1 MKKAA
6 GIMAVLFFSL
16 VIATAAPAQPTTGEW
31 TLGSEGA
38 VAGTWYEYFLGGGEG
53 QDGNELEAIGDGF
66 ELDGALLDEVENPGP
81 DSYKTLYTGGTLVL
95 ENSTGLPWYNDLSSD
110 GTFEFLLDPIVVYT
124 NKADYPPDLAFTIE
138 ASGALQNYP
147 GYRIDLSA
155 SYKGE
160 PLFGED
166 DIPEGGTVIVMSGDL
181 TTVTGEIYQLVP
193 VVVDI
198 KPGSDVNPVNVKSRG
213 VLPVALLGS
222 EDFDVRTVDPASIRL
237 AGVAPL
243 RSAYEDVGAPGEPL
257 PEVTEQRLI
266 AYATDG
272 FEDLTLKFDTQ
283 AILAALDLET
293 LNDGDLVSLT
303 LEGRSYATDGN
314 SRFVGSDMITI
325 LKKGQSRMVGLNQNK
340 NENEEDPEEDP
351 TSEDEKKDKD
361 EKENRGK
368 KK

>member
-66 ELDGALLDEVENPGP
+66 ELYGASLDEVEETGPG
-81 DSYKTLYTGGTLVL
+81 SYKTLYVDGTLVL
-95 ENSTGLPWYNDLSSD
+95 QNLDRLPWYKDPSSYEP
-110 GTFEFLLDPIVVYT
+110 FMFLLDPIVVYT
-124 NKADYPPDLAFTIE
+124 TKTVDPPNLEFTIE
-138 ASGALQNYP
+138 ASGALQNDP
-147 GYRIDLSA
+147 RYRIDLSA
-155 SYKGE
+155 SYSGV
-160 PLFGED
+160 PDLILD
-166 DIPEGGTVIVMSGDL
+166 DQETIIGMSDFL
-181 TTVTGEIYQLVP
+181 ETVTGEIYQLVP
-193 VVVDI
+193 VLVDI
-198 KPGSDVNPVNVKSRG
+198 KPGSDTNPVNVKSRG

>member
-110 GTFEFLLDPIVVYT
+110 GTFEFLMDPIVVYT

-138 ASGALQNYP
+138 ASGALQNDP
-147 GYRIDLSA
+147 RYRIDLSA
-155 SYKGE
+155 SYSGV
-160 PLFGED
+160 PDPILD
-166 DIPEGGTVIVMSGDL
+166 DQETIIGMSDFL
-181 TTVTGEIYQLVP
+181 ETVTGEIYQLVP

-340 NENEEDPEEDP
+340 NEEDPEEDP
-351 TSEDEKKDKD
+351 SDEDKKKDKD

>member
-66 ELDGALLDEVENPGP
+66 ELYGASLDEVEETGPG
-81 DSYKTLYTGGTLVL
+81 SYKTLYVDGTLVL
-95 ENSTGLPWYNDLSSD
+95 ENSIELPWYNDLSSD
-110 GTFEFLLDPIVVYT
+110 GTLFEFLLDPIVVYT
-124 NKADYPPDLAFTIE
+124 TKTDDPPNLSFTIE
-138 ASGALQNYP
+138 ASGALQNDP
-147 GYRIDLSA
+147 GYRIELSA
-155 SYKGE
+155 SYSGV
-160 PLFGED
+160 PDLILD
-166 DIPEGGTVIVMSGDL
+166 DQETIIGMSDFL
-181 TTVTGEIYQLVP
+181 ETVTGEIYQLVP

-314 SRFVGSDMITI
+314 SRFVGSDTITI
-325 LKKGQSRMVGLNQNK
+325 LKKGQSRMNGLIQNK
-340 NENEEDPEEDP
+340 NEDEDSEEDP

>member
-110 GTFEFLLDPIVVYT
+110 GTFEFLMDPIVVYT

-138 ASGALQNYP
+138 ASGALQNDP
-147 GYRIDLSA
+147 RYRIDLSA
-155 SYKGE
+155 SYSGV
-160 PLFGED
+160 PDLILD
-166 DIPEGGTVIVMSGDL
+166 DQETIIGMSDFL
-181 TTVTGEIYQLVP
+181 ETVTGEIYQLVP

-340 NENEEDPEEDP
+340 NEEDPEEDP
-351 TSEDEKKDKD
+351 SDEDKKKDKD

>member
-110 GTFEFLLDPIVVYT
+110 GTFEFLMDPIVVYT

-138 ASGALQNYP
+138 ASGALQNDP
-147 GYRIDLSA
+147 RYRIDLSA
-155 SYKGE
+155 SYSGV
-160 PLFGED
+160 PDLILD
-166 DIPEGGTVIVMSGDL
+166 DQETIIGMSDFL
-181 TTVTGEIYQLVP
+181 ETVTGEIYQLVP

-314 SRFVGSDMITI
+314 SRFVGSDTITI
-325 LKKGQSRMVGLNQNK
+325 LKKGQSRMNGLIQNK
-340 NENEEDPEEDP
+340 NEDEDSEEDP

>member
-53 QDGNELEAIGDGF
+53 QDGNELEAIGDDF
-66 ELDGALLDEVENPGP
+66 ELYGASLDEVEETGPG
-81 DSYKTLYTGGTLVL
+81 SYKTLYVDGTLVL
-95 ENSTGLPWYNDLSSD
+95 ENSIELPWYNDLSSD
-110 GTFEFLLDPIVVYT
+110 GTLFEFLLDPIVVYT
-124 NKADYPPDLAFTIE
+124 TKTDDPPNLSFTIE
-138 ASGALQNYP
+138 ASGALQNDP
-147 GYRIDLSA
+147 GYRIELSA
-155 SYKGE
+155 SYSGLPVPILDGE
-160 PLFGED
+160 TIIG
-166 DIPEGGTVIVMSGDL
+166 MSDL
-181 TTVTGEIYQLVP
+181 LETVTGEIYQLVP

-198 KPGSDVNPVNVKSRG
+198 KPGSDTNPVNVKSRG

>member
-66 ELDGALLDEVENPGP
+66 ELYGASLDEVEETGPG
-81 DSYKTLYTGGTLVL
+81 SYKTLYVGGTLVL
-95 ENSTGLPWYNDLSSD
+95 ENLDRLPWYKDPSSYEP
-110 GTFEFLLDPIVVYT
+110 FMFLLDPIVVYT
-124 NKADYPPDLAFTIE
+124 TKTVDPPNLSFTIE
-138 ASGALQNYP
+138 ASGALQNDP
-147 GYRIDLSA
+147 GYRIELSA
-155 SYKGE
+155 SYSGV
-160 PLFGED
+160 PDLILD
-166 DIPEGGTVIVMSGDL
+166 DQETIIGMSDFL
-181 TTVTGEIYQLVP
+181 ETVTGEIYQLVP

-314 SRFVGSDMITI
+314 SRFVGSDTITI
-325 LKKGQSRMVGLNQNK
+325 LKKGQSRMNGLIQNK
-340 NENEEDPEEDP
+340 NEDEDSEEDP